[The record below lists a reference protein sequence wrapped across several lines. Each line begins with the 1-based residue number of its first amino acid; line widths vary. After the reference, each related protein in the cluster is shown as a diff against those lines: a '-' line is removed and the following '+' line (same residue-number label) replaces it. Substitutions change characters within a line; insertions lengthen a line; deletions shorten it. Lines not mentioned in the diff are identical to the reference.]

1 MTAPPLIL
9 NGNLTLTES
18 AHNDSDNLTNTK
30 PHENKTDTG
39 TNNYSKY

>member
-18 AHNDSDNLTNTK
+18 AHNDSDNLTDTE
-30 PHENKTDTG
+30 PHKNETDTS
-39 TNNYSKY
+39 TNNNSKY

>member
-18 AHNDSDNLTNTK
+18 AHNDSDNLTDTE
-30 PHENKTDTG
+30 PHKNETDTS
-39 TNNYSKY
+39 TNNNSEY